1 MYLNLLGAFYVTN
14 PRTSKALAEAS
25 ESTPFVWI
33 DDAWVISYNNNDIA
47 FFVKE
52 IAFDPDICECFN
64 AFIVNLE
71 NFAHILTLD

>member
-33 DDAWVISYNNNDIA
+33 DDAWVMSYNNDGNV
-47 FFVKE
+47 FFVKK
-52 IAFDPDICECFN
+52 IALDPFEC
-64 AFIVNLE
+64 
-71 NFAHILTLD
+71 

>member
-47 FFVKE
+47 FMQKK
-52 IAFDPDICECFN
+52 
-64 AFIVNLE
+64 
-71 NFAHILTLD
+71 

>member
-1 MYLNLLGAFYVTN
+1 MKNILLKIQKYAYYFVGEEYSAQNTEIFLLYLNLLGAFYVTN

-47 FFVKE
+47 F
-52 IAFDPDICECFN
+52 
-64 AFIVNLE
+64 L
-71 NFAHILTLD
+71 